1 MTGCPGIPLA
11 AVDFYTELELNNHR
25 AWWAANK
32 GRYDTD
38 VLEPMLALGAALADE
53 FGAAKLFRPQ
63 RDVRFSSDK
72 SPYKTHQGLV
82 VHTGEA
88 MGYYVQISG
97 DGLMTA
103 AGWYAPF
110 PALVA
115 AYRAAV
121 DDEDA
126 GAALERIAA
135 DLSAAGAA
143 LGGDLLKTRPKGFDA
158 DHPRIDLLR
167 HKTVTA
173 GFQYGLPDWL
183 DSPALVDRVRA
194 DWRRFTPLMEWL
206 TTWVD
211 GGRAVRDG

>member
-1 MTGCPGIPLA
+1 M
-11 AVDFYTELELNNHR
+11 
-25 AWWAANK
+25 
-32 GRYDTD
+32 
-38 VLEPMLALGAALADE
+38 
-53 FGAAKLFRPQ
+53 
-63 RDVRFSSDK
+63 
-72 SPYKTHQGLV
+72 
-82 VHTGEA
+82 HTGEA